1 MKVKINYDYNQQ
13 ELLGKKTE
21 EVEIADN
28 TTLEELLA
36 QIDDKIIEIGKEKNR
51 DVSSLRMLNNGELS
65 CIVAVNK
72 APPENVKYKLR
83 NGDEVDIL
91 FGFCGG

>member
-28 TTLEELLA
+28 TTLEEFLT
-36 QIDDKIIEIGKEKNR
+36 QIDDKIIEIGKKKNR
-51 DVSSLRMLNNGELS
+51 DISSLCMLNNGELS

-72 APPENVKYKLR
+72 TPPENVLKLS
-83 NGDEVDIL
+83 
-91 FGFCGG
+91 FGTGTR